1 MRFLFTALIALVA
14 AVALALFAHQDNGY
28 VYIARGHTTVETSL
42 VMAVILL
49 VVGFFAFHILLRI
62 VAGSWH
68 LPEHMRHW
76 RRERLARRARR
87 ASNQGLIELSEGH
100 WAAAEKALIKHARDS
115 ETPLLNY
122 LSAARAAQKQNAPE
136 RRDHYLALAHQSM
149 PDADMAVELT
159 QAELQ
164 LAHGQ
169 LEQSLATL
177 MHLQSMAPKHPHV
190 LFLLARLFQQL
201 KSWGDLEALLPS
213 LRKYRVLPPEDL
225 QALERQVW
233 HEQLA
238 LAARSGKVERV
249 QESWDKLPRARRR
262 DPVLV
267 EEYTRHLICLDR
279 GPQAE
284 ALLREQLKR
293 EWSDRLA
300 YLYGLARGEDA
311 GAQLEQAEQWL
322 KGRDTNATLLL
333 TLGRLC
339 VRSQL
344 WGKARS
350 YLEASIGAGP
360 TPEAYKELGALLVEL
375 GEPEAAT
382 ECYRKGLE
390 TAAEEAV
397 CSALELAPATARPAG
412 VQTQSAAYS
421 KLSKK

>member
-1 MRFLFTALIALVA
+1 MRLLILALLALIAGVI
-14 AVALALFAHQDNGY
+14 LALFAHQDNGY
-28 VYIARGHTTVETSL
+28 VLIARGHTTIETSL
-42 VMAVILL
+42 VLALILL
-49 VVGFFAFHILLRI
+49 IAGFIGFYTLLRMI
-62 VAGSWH
+62 AGTWH
-68 LPEHMRHW
+68 LPRQVRH
-76 RRERLARRARR
+76 RRQERLARRARR
-87 ASNQGLIELSEGH
+87 ASNKGLIELSEGH
-100 WAAAEKALIKHARDS
+100 WAAAEKALLKHARDS

-122 LSAARAAQKQNAPE
+122 LSAARAAQKQNAPD

-213 LRKYRVLPPEDL
+213 LRKYQVLAPDDL

-238 LAARSGKVERV
+238 LAARSGKADRLQATWE
-249 QESWDKLPRARRR
+249 KLPRALRR
-262 DPVLV
+262 DALLV
-267 EEYTRHLICLDR
+267 EQYARHLICLEQ
-279 GPQAE
+279 GTQAE
-284 ALLREQLKR
+284 ALLRDQIRR
-293 EWSDRLA
+293 EWSDRLV
-300 YLYGLARGEDA
+300 YLYGLAAGEDA
-311 GAQLEQAEQWL
+311 GQQLNQAEQWL
-322 KGRDTNATLLL
+322 KGRDRNATLLL

-350 YLEASIGAGP
+350 YLEASIGAGA

-375 GEPEAAT
+375 GEPQEAT

-390 TAAEEAV
+390 TAAEDAV
-397 CSALELAPATARPAG
+397 CSALDVPRASRPAG
-412 VQTQSAAYS
+412 VAPQSAAYS